1 MEYDKL
7 QLIEHKAEKLLQEM
21 KANSN
26 SSAYTNALY
35 LIIVLFLFL
44 LCYIYIK
51 SGSHTLVYVAALV
64 IALITYKFILSNA
77 AKEVSIKSNYTA
89 YAGTN
94 KPAYVKGMLEYLASY
109 INLQMSRI
117 KALRTVY
124 ILVFPFFLMMI
135 RQVVLGAIEK
145 DQYVFNL
152 LSALILSLGFWFFFF
167 KNDIDD
173 KELDYWEVINL
184 SKTIKL

>member
-1 MEYDKL
+1 MET
-7 QLIEHKAEKLLQEM
+7 
-21 KANSN
+21 S
-26 SSAYTNALY
+26 
-35 LIIVLFLFL
+35 F
-44 LCYIYIK
+44 
-51 SGSHTLVYVAALV
+51 AA
-64 IALITYKFILSNA
+64 FDN
-77 AKEVSIKSNYTA
+77 
-89 YAGTN
+89 
-94 KPAYVKGMLEYLASY
+94 